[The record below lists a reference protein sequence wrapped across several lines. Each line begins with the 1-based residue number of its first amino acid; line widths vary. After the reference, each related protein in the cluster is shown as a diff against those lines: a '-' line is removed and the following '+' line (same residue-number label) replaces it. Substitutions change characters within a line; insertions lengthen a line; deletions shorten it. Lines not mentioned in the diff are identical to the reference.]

1 MIARLV
7 IALGL
12 MLAALPVR
20 AALDIEEVTTPG
32 GLTAWLVEDRSLPFV
47 AIDLRFSGGS
57 AIDPPDR
64 PGAVNLMTALLEEGA
79 GTRDASGFQAEAE
92 ALAARFQFRT
102 RRDTVAISAR
112 MLTENRAESVAL
124 LRDALT
130 VPRFDAD
137 AVERVRAQVLAG
149 LAQDAQD
156 PEAQASDA
164 FFAAM
169 FGDHPYGHPPEG
181 NATAVAA
188 LTADDLRAAHAAAL
202 SRGNVHIGVAG
213 DIGAEELAPLLDA
226 LLGGLPATGAPLPGP
241 PPAPPPGGLAVMPF
255 DTPQSVAVFGQAA
268 IAEDDPDFI
277 ATFVINQ
284 IVGGSGFE
292 SRLMS
297 ELREKR
303 GLTYGVYSWLAPLD
317 GAPLWMGQVAS
328 SNATM
333 AQAFDLIREQW
344 ADVAGG
350 GVSQAELDAAKTYLT
365 GAYPLRFDGKDRIAS
380 ILSGMQQSGRPIDYV
395 LDRNAMVAAVTLD
408 DIRRVAGRVM
418 DAEALRFV
426 VVGQPADMV
435 GQ

>member
-1 MIARLV
+1 
-7 IALGL
+7 
-12 MLAALPVR
+12 
-20 AALDIEEVTTPG
+20 
-32 GLTAWLVEDRSLPFV
+32 
-47 AIDLRFSGGS
+47 
-57 AIDPPDR
+57 
-64 PGAVNLMTALLEEGA
+64 
-79 GTRDASGFQAEAE
+79 
-92 ALAARFQFRT
+92 
-102 RRDTVAISAR
+102 
-112 MLTENRAESVAL
+112 
-124 LRDALT
+124 
-130 VPRFDAD
+130 
-137 AVERVRAQVLAG
+137 
-149 LAQDAQD
+149 
-156 PEAQASDA
+156 
-164 FFAAM
+164 
-169 FGDHPYGHPPEG
+169 
-181 NATAVAA
+181 
-188 LTADDLRAAHAAAL
+188 
-202 SRGNVHIGVAG
+202 
-213 DIGAEELAPLLDA
+213 
-226 LLGGLPATGAPLPGP
+226 
-241 PPAPPPGGLAVMPF
+241 MPF

-333 AQAFDLIREQW
+333 AQAVDLIREQW